1 MPEAGPGTGPA
12 EETEWLDSLRSRA
25 ERAWEDAQAAWARAQ
40 AIQARQAE
48 AVKRSGR
55 EPYTVPLPDR
65 LQARL
70 ADTPVIEQAK
80 GVLMAQRGCDADEA
94 FDLLRR
100 AAQRYNVPVREQA
113 KQIVKD
119 AQQRRASTS
128 SAPEV

>member
-1 MPEAGPGTGPA
+1 MPEAGAGTGPA
-12 EETEWLDSLRSRA
+12 EETVWLDSLRSRA
-25 ERAWEDAQAAWARAQ
+25 ERAWEDAQAAWARVQ

-55 EPYTVPLPDR
+55 EPHTVPLPDR

-70 ADTPVIEQAK
+70 ADMPVIEQAK
-80 GVLMAQRGCDADEA
+80 GVLMAQQGCDADEA

-100 AAQRYNVPVREQA
+100 AAQRSNVPVREQA

-128 SAPEV
+128 FRGL